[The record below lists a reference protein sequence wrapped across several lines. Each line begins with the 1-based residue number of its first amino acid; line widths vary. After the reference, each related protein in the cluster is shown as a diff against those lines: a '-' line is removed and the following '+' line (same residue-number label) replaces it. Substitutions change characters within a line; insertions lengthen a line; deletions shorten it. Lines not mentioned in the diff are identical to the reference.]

1 MNDEKHLKAVD
12 LISLFM
18 IMIIF
23 SIMMNYMIDAKLIL
37 CAICCGLFVIAFIVL
52 TVIESFLDNKK
63 LINTLKII
71 CFLLLA
77 AIVITFS
84 FRRGIFPLL
93 FFCLLF
99 YLFNV

>member
-1 MNDEKHLKAVD
+1 MNDEKHLKTVD
-12 LISLFM
+12 LIILFM
-18 IMIIF
+18 VMIIF

-71 CFLLLA
+71 CFILLA
-77 AIVITFS
+77 AIVITF
-84 FRRGIFPLL
+84 FI
-93 FFCLLF
+93 
-99 YLFNV
+99 

>member
-1 MNDEKHLKAVD
+1 MNDEKHLKTVD

-77 AIVITFS
+77 AIVITF
-84 FRRGIFPLL
+84 FIYMRKNL
-93 FFCLLF
+93 FFF
-99 YLFNV
+99 SVYYFI

>member
-1 MNDEKHLKAVD
+1 MNDEKHLKIVD

-77 AIVITFS
+77 AIVITF
-84 FRRGIFPLL
+84 FI
-93 FFCLLF
+93 
-99 YLFNV
+99 

>member
-18 IMIIF
+18 IIIIF

-77 AIVITFS
+77 AIVITF
-84 FRRGIFPLL
+84 FI
-93 FFCLLF
+93 
-99 YLFNV
+99 

>member
-52 TVIESFLDNKK
+52 TVIESFLNNKK

-77 AIVITFS
+77 AIVITF
-84 FRRGIFPLL
+84 FI
-93 FFCLLF
+93 
-99 YLFNV
+99 

>member
-1 MNDEKHLKAVD
+1 MNDEKHLKTVD

-37 CAICCGLFVIAFIVL
+37 CVICCGLFVIAFIVL

-77 AIVITFS
+77 AIVITF
-84 FRRGIFPLL
+84 FI
-93 FFCLLF
+93 
-99 YLFNV
+99 

>member
-37 CAICCGLFVIAFIVL
+37 CAICCGLFVIVFIVL

-71 CFLLLA
+71 CFILLA
-77 AIVITFS
+77 AIVITF
-84 FRRGIFPLL
+84 FI
-93 FFCLLF
+93 
-99 YLFNV
+99 

>member
-1 MNDEKHLKAVD
+1 MNDEKHLKAID

-23 SIMMNYMIDAKLIL
+23 SIMMNYMIDVKLIL

-63 LINTLKII
+63 LVNALKIT
-71 CFLLLA
+71 CFILLV
-77 AIVITFS
+77 AIVITF
-84 FRRGIFPLL
+84 FI
-93 FFCLLF
+93 
-99 YLFNV
+99 

>member
-37 CAICCGLFVIAFIVL
+37 CAICCGLFVIAFIIL

-71 CFLLLA
+71 CFILLA
-77 AIVITFS
+77 AIVITF
-84 FRRGIFPLL
+84 FI
-93 FFCLLF
+93 
-99 YLFNV
+99 

>member
-63 LINTLKII
+63 LINILKII
-71 CFLLLA
+71 CFILLA
-77 AIVITFS
+77 AIVITF
-84 FRRGIFPLL
+84 FI
-93 FFCLLF
+93 
-99 YLFNV
+99 

>member
-1 MNDEKHLKAVD
+1 MNDEKHLKTVD
-12 LISLFM
+12 LIILFM

-71 CFLLLA
+71 CFILLA
-77 AIVITFS
+77 AIVITF
-84 FRRGIFPLL
+84 FI
-93 FFCLLF
+93 
-99 YLFNV
+99 

>member
-1 MNDEKHLKAVD
+1 MNDKKHLKAVD

-63 LINTLKII
+63 LINALKII

-77 AIVITFS
+77 AIVITF
-84 FRRGIFPLL
+84 FI
-93 FFCLLF
+93 
-99 YLFNV
+99 

>member
-37 CAICCGLFVIAFIVL
+37 CAICCGLFVIAFIIL

-63 LINTLKII
+63 LINSLKIT

-77 AIVITFS
+77 AIVITF
-84 FRRGIFPLL
+84 FI
-93 FFCLLF
+93 
-99 YLFNV
+99 

>member
-37 CAICCGLFVIAFIVL
+37 CAICCGLFVITFIVL

-63 LINTLKII
+63 LINTLKIT
-71 CFLLLA
+71 CFILLA
-77 AIVITFS
+77 AIVITF
-84 FRRGIFPLL
+84 FI
-93 FFCLLF
+93 
-99 YLFNV
+99 

>member
-18 IMIIF
+18 IMIVF
-23 SIMMNYMIDAKLIL
+23 SIIMNYMIDAKLIL

-77 AIVITFS
+77 AIVITF
-84 FRRGIFPLL
+84 FI
-93 FFCLLF
+93 
-99 YLFNV
+99 

>member
-1 MNDEKHLKAVD
+1 MNDEKHLKTVD
-12 LISLFM
+12 LIILFM

-23 SIMMNYMIDAKLIL
+23 SIMMNYMIDTKLIL

-77 AIVITFS
+77 AIVITF
-84 FRRGIFPLL
+84 FI
-93 FFCLLF
+93 
-99 YLFNV
+99 

>member
-37 CAICCGLFVIAFIVL
+37 CAICCGLFVIEFIVL

-77 AIVITFS
+77 AIVITF
-84 FRRGIFPLL
+84 FI
-93 FFCLLF
+93 
-99 YLFNV
+99 

>member
-1 MNDEKHLKAVD
+1 MNNEKHLKTVD

-23 SIMMNYMIDAKLIL
+23 SIIMNYMIDAKLML

-63 LINTLKII
+63 LINTLKIT
-71 CFLLLA
+71 CFILLA
-77 AIVITFS
+77 AIVITF
-84 FRRGIFPLL
+84 FI
-93 FFCLLF
+93 
-99 YLFNV
+99 

>member
-37 CAICCGLFVIAFIVL
+37 CAICCGLFVIAFIVF

-71 CFLLLA
+71 CFILLA
-77 AIVITFS
+77 AIVITF
-84 FRRGIFPLL
+84 FI
-93 FFCLLF
+93 
-99 YLFNV
+99 

>member
-1 MNDEKHLKAVD
+1 MNDEKHLKAID

-52 TVIESFLDNKK
+52 TVIESFVDNKK

-77 AIVITFS
+77 AIVITF
-84 FRRGIFPLL
+84 FI
-93 FFCLLF
+93 
-99 YLFNV
+99 

>member
-1 MNDEKHLKAVD
+1 MNDEKHLKAID

-71 CFLLLA
+71 CFILLA
-77 AIVITFS
+77 AIVITF
-84 FRRGIFPLL
+84 FI
-93 FFCLLF
+93 
-99 YLFNV
+99 

>member
-1 MNDEKHLKAVD
+1 MNDKKHLKAVD

-23 SIMMNYMIDAKLIL
+23 SIIMNYMIDAKLIL

-71 CFLLLA
+71 CFILLA
-77 AIVITFS
+77 AIVITF
-84 FRRGIFPLL
+84 FI
-93 FFCLLF
+93 
-99 YLFNV
+99 

>member
-1 MNDEKHLKAVD
+1 MSDEKHLKAVD

-23 SIMMNYMIDAKLIL
+23 SIMMNYMVDAKLIL

-77 AIVITFS
+77 AIVITF
-84 FRRGIFPLL
+84 FI
-93 FFCLLF
+93 
-99 YLFNV
+99 

>member
-1 MNDEKHLKAVD
+1 MNDKKHLKVVD

-77 AIVITFS
+77 AIVITF
-84 FRRGIFPLL
+84 FI
-93 FFCLLF
+93 
-99 YLFNV
+99 

>member
-18 IMIIF
+18 IMIVF
-23 SIMMNYMIDAKLIL
+23 SIIMNYMIDAKLIL

-71 CFLLLA
+71 CFILLA
-77 AIVITFS
+77 AIVITF
-84 FRRGIFPLL
+84 FI
-93 FFCLLF
+93 
-99 YLFNV
+99 

>member
-18 IMIIF
+18 IMTIF

-37 CAICCGLFVIAFIVL
+37 CTICCGLFVIAFIVL

-71 CFLLLA
+71 CFILLA
-77 AIVITFS
+77 AIVITF
-84 FRRGIFPLL
+84 FI
-93 FFCLLF
+93 
-99 YLFNV
+99 

>member
-1 MNDEKHLKAVD
+1 MNDEKHLKTVD

-77 AIVITFS
+77 AIVITF
-84 FRRGIFPLL
+84 FI
-93 FFCLLF
+93 
-99 YLFNV
+99 

>member
-1 MNDEKHLKAVD
+1 MNDKKHLKAVD

-37 CAICCGLFVIAFIVL
+37 CAICCGLFVITFIVL

-63 LINTLKII
+63 LINALKII
-71 CFLLLA
+71 CFILLT
-77 AIVITFS
+77 AIVITF
-84 FRRGIFPLL
+84 FI
-93 FFCLLF
+93 
-99 YLFNV
+99 

>member
-37 CAICCGLFVIAFIVL
+37 CAICCGLFLILFIFL
-52 TVIESFLDNKK
+52 TVIESFLYNK
-63 LINTLKII
+63 
-71 CFLLLA
+71 
-77 AIVITFS
+77 
-84 FRRGIFPLL
+84 
-93 FFCLLF
+93 
-99 YLFNV
+99 

>member
-1 MNDEKHLKAVD
+1 MNDEKHLKVVD

-23 SIMMNYMIDAKLIL
+23 SIMMNYMIDAKLML

-77 AIVITFS
+77 AIVITF
-84 FRRGIFPLL
+84 FI
-93 FFCLLF
+93 
-99 YLFNV
+99 

>member
-1 MNDEKHLKAVD
+1 MNDEKHLKVVD

-63 LINTLKII
+63 LINALKII

-77 AIVITFS
+77 AIVITF
-84 FRRGIFPLL
+84 FI
-93 FFCLLF
+93 
-99 YLFNV
+99 

>member
-71 CFLLLA
+71 CFLLLV
-77 AIVITFS
+77 AIVITF
-84 FRRGIFPLL
+84 FI
-93 FFCLLF
+93 
-99 YLFNV
+99 

>member
-1 MNDEKHLKAVD
+1 MNDKKHLKAVD

-77 AIVITFS
+77 AIVITF
-84 FRRGIFPLL
+84 FI
-93 FFCLLF
+93 
-99 YLFNV
+99 

>member
-1 MNDEKHLKAVD
+1 MNDEKHLKVVD

-71 CFLLLA
+71 CFILLA
-77 AIVITFS
+77 AIVITF
-84 FRRGIFPLL
+84 FI
-93 FFCLLF
+93 
-99 YLFNV
+99 

>member
-1 MNDEKHLKAVD
+1 MNDEKHLKTVD

-71 CFLLLA
+71 CFLFLILVEWLLK
-77 AIVITFS
+77 
-84 FRRGIFPLL
+84 
-93 FFCLLF
+93 
-99 YLFNV
+99 

>member
-1 MNDEKHLKAVD
+1 MNDEKHLKAID

-77 AIVITFS
+77 AIVITF
-84 FRRGIFPLL
+84 FI
-93 FFCLLF
+93 
-99 YLFNV
+99 

>member
-1 MNDEKHLKAVD
+1 MNNEKHLKAVD

-71 CFLLLA
+71 CFILLA
-77 AIVITFS
+77 AIVITF
-84 FRRGIFPLL
+84 FI
-93 FFCLLF
+93 
-99 YLFNV
+99 

>member
-1 MNDEKHLKAVD
+1 MNDEKHLKVVD

-77 AIVITFS
+77 AIVITF
-84 FRRGIFPLL
+84 FI
-93 FFCLLF
+93 
-99 YLFNV
+99 

>member
-23 SIMMNYMIDAKLIL
+23 SIMMNYMIDAQLIL

-77 AIVITFS
+77 AIVITF
-84 FRRGIFPLL
+84 FI
-93 FFCLLF
+93 
-99 YLFNV
+99 